1 MKHGHPSPLSC
12 SVSDTR
18 VRCSLVHVVSCVD
31 VGASYIPTKPELH
44 ESGTKSGANKA
55 WFQFQSVWEFC
66 KEDTGREIFALK
78 AGLAVLLPHTKSL
91 GPILYGPFSLLSMY
105 SRTRTVGATFN
116 RGFNRAL
123 GTLAAGILAIVV
135 AETALSV

>member
-1 MKHGHPSPLSC
+1 MFYILDITG
-12 SVSDTR
+12 
-18 VRCSLVHVVSCVD
+18 VRCSRVHVVSCVD

-78 AGLAVLLPHTKSL
+78 AGLAVLLV
-91 GPILYGPFSLLSMY
+91 SLL
-105 SRTRTVGATFN
+105 
-116 RGFNRAL
+116 
-123 GTLAAGILAIVV
+123 ILFEAPYQIFGPNIVWAIL
-135 AETALSV
+135 TALHVFEGTYCWYVAIIMPLRITNLLLYI